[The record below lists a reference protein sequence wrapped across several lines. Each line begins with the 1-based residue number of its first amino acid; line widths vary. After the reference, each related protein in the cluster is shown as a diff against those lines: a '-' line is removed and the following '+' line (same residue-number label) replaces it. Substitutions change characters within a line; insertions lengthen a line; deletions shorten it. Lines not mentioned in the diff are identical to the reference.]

1 MLFSSPGW
9 NILARCR
16 RGCRRREN
24 EETLSL
30 SFFSL
35 SFSFFDKSFG
45 PASSASST
53 SSTGTAFSLGSSG
66 GGAACAGRE
75 PDQQTPEVNAD
86 RLTWLRDILIV
97 LVLILR
103 SLLPLALFTFLGLRF
118 GGTEFFIEQ
127 IIRVDL
133 GGLLRCA
140 YIAFGVGSLRVRSF
154 TRSWTIGE
162 GYISILLLLL
172 VLFVSLFLL
181 GRLDRRLYTS
191 EAR

>member
-1 MLFSSPGW
+1 MLVSS
-9 NILARCR
+9 R
-16 RGCRRREN
+16 RGCRRGEN

-35 SFSFFDKSFG
+35 SFSFFDSSFG

-53 SSTGTAFSLGSSG
+53 SSVGAAFSLGSSG
-66 GGAACAGRE
+66 GGAACACRE

-118 GGTEFFIEQ
+118 GGAKFFIEQ

-133 GGLLRCA
+133 GRLLRCA

-154 TRSWTIGE
+154 TGSRTIGE
-162 GYISILLLLL
+162 GYVSILLLLF
-172 VLFVSLFLL
+172 VLFVTLFPL

-191 EAR
+191 KAR